1 MNIYIL
7 YSTNRRITK
16 KRQSANDK
24 ERTDIH
30 VTGYHTGC
38 YYSISM
44 RTKRVA
50 FMYRAYFRMLQEKLV
65 RESETYAGPLIEN
78 SLLEA
83 AFSGDN
89 RTGHKYFSGFF
100 HFRNTVLSG
109 RIYF

>member
-1 MNIYIL
+1 
-7 YSTNRRITK
+7 
-16 KRQSANDK
+16 
-24 ERTDIH
+24 
-30 VTGYHTGC
+30 
-38 YYSISM
+38 
-44 RTKRVA
+44 
-50 FMYRAYFRMLQEKLV
+50 MLQEKLV

-89 RTGHKYFSGFF
+89 RTGLKYFSGFF